1 MKWKELKSEIR
12 DLGFESDQQM
22 TDYSTIVINSVNRAI
37 SIINADVYGAKA
49 KTRITQD
56 GTAEGIVTYDLADIT
71 GDFLKL
77 EIVYRIEEGV
87 LSVFN
92 DYELTEESKVL
103 KDNSLVGT
111 FDFHYI
117 KKLPAVTSSTSPEA
131 EIGVATKVGH
141 LVALLAAHYVWK
153 DDDVQKSTDYWNEY
167 DMLKDDFLEAQER
180 ERKPKAT
187 VIGGLTWDN

>member
-56 GTAEGIVTYDLADIT
+56 GTAEGIVTYDLANIT

-103 KDNSLVGT
+103 MDNSLVGT

-117 KKLPAVTSSTSPEA
+117 KKLPDVTSSTSPEA

>member
-71 GDFLKL
+71 DDFLKL

-103 KDNSLVGT
+103 MDNSLVGT

>member
-56 GTAEGIVTYDLADIT
+56 GTAEGIGTYDLADIT

-103 KDNSLVGT
+103 MDNSLVGT

-117 KKLPAVTSSTSPEA
+117 KKLPTVTSSTSPEA

>member
-1 MKWKELKSEIR
+1 
-12 DLGFESDQQM
+12 M

-56 GTAEGIVTYDLADIT
+56 GTAEGIVTYDLAEIT

-92 DYELTEESKVL
+92 DYELTGESKVL
-103 KDNSLVGT
+103 MDNSLVGT

-131 EIGVATKVGH
+131 EIGVATKVEH

>member
-77 EIVYRIEEGV
+77 EIVYRIKEGV

-103 KDNSLVGT
+103 MDNSLVGT

-117 KKLPAVTSSTSPEA
+117 KKLPMVTSSTSPEA
-131 EIGVATKVGH
+131 EIGVATKVEH